1 MHIKSMKKNILILF
15 QLIIILLISG
25 NPLTGEEQNLISSF
39 SSSVADQDE
48 DVKRNIHI
56 TAGKINGTII
66 KSGSVFSFNETA
78 GEGSISNGYVN
89 GRVLYTDGARMEPGG
104 GICQVSS
111 TLFNALLQAGCV
123 IVERHRHHQPV
134 TYVPLGLDATI
145 KFGKK
150 DLKIKNLNNSDL
162 IVYADMNDKNLTVS
176 IKSASKNN
184 FTWEI
189 FTEEDETAVPV
200 DNNIS
205 GRVRQGITIFV
216 YRKKFSGEK
225 LIETHLLYKDYYP
238 PVRYK

>member
-1 MHIKSMKKNILILF
+1 MHYKTMKKNILILF
-15 QLIIILLISG
+15 QLILILLISG
-25 NPLTGEEQNLISSF
+25 NSLYGEEQNLISSY

-56 TAGKINGTII
+56 TAGRINSIII
-66 KSGSVFSFNETA
+66 KSGSVFSFNETV
-78 GEGSISNGYVN
+78 GEGSTANGYVN
-89 GRVLYTDGARMEPGG
+89 GRVLYTDGSRMEPGG

-111 TLFNALLQAGCV
+111 ALFNALLQAGCV
-123 IVERHRHHQPV
+123 IIERHRHHQPV

-145 KFGKK
+145 KYGKK
-150 DLKIKNLNNSDL
+150 DLKIKNPNNFDL
-162 IVYADMNDKNLTVS
+162 FVYADMNDKNLTIS

-184 FTWEI
+184 ITWEI
-189 FTEEDETAVPV
+189 ITEEDETSVPV

-205 GRVRQGITIFV
+205 GRIRQGITIFV

>member
-1 MHIKSMKKNILILF
+1 MKKNIQIIF
-15 QLIIILLISG
+15 QIILTIVFTSAVYSG
-25 NPLTGEEQNLISSF
+25 EKNLISSF

-56 TAGKINGTII
+56 TAGKINGIII

-78 GEGSISNGYVN
+78 GEGSVANGYVN

-111 TLFNALLQAGCV
+111 TLFNALLQAGC
-123 IVERHRHHQPV
+123 IIIERHRHHQPV

-145 KFGKK
+145 KYGKK
-150 DLKIKNLNNSDL
+150 DLKIKNSNNFDIE
-162 IVYADMNDKNLTVS
+162 IVADMNEKNLTIS
-176 IKSASKNN
+176 IQSASKNN

-189 FTEEDETAVPV
+189 VTEEDETAVPV
-200 DNNIS
+200 DKNFS
-205 GRVRQGITIFV
+205 GRIRQGITIFV

-225 LIETHLLYKDYYP
+225 LLESQLLYKDYYP